1 MMALNLSKE
10 RSIMLGRA
18 VGIFTKTGLVD
29 AATLNVEWAN
39 NYPIARLY
47 GNRYAQLDKI
57 SKYSIPEPKR
67 QHQREDTKS

>member
-1 MMALNLSKE
+1 M
-10 RSIMLGRA
+10 
-18 VGIFTKTGLVD
+18 GIKFAKTWLIV

-39 NYPIARLY
+39 NYLIARLY

-67 QHQREDTKS
+67 QDQREDTKS